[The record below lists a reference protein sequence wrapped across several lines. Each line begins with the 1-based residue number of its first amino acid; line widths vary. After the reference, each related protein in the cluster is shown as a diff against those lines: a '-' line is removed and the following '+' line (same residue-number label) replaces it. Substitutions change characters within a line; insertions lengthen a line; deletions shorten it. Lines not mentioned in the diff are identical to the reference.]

1 MYVTTSQDTVLPSSY
16 TKNTMLNVVNMTDD
30 TINIKTPDGVIIR
43 TLINKYTYASL
54 IYDVLDNS
62 WHNFNL

>member
-1 MYVTTSQDTVLPSSY
+1 
-16 TKNTMLNVVNMTDD
+16 MLNVVNMTDD